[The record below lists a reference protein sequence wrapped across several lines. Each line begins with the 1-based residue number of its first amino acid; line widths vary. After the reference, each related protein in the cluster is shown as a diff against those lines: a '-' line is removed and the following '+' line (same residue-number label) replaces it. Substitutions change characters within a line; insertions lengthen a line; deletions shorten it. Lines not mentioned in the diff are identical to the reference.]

1 MSGAGSRALHFIHPG
16 PIAQTSGGTIYD
28 RRVIEELRR
37 AGWRVDLHELPGR
50 FPLPDAATAKAAAAL
65 LAALPDGGLAAI
77 DGLALPALDAA
88 LPQHAGRLAFAG
100 LIHHPTADETGLSAD
115 ESANLFAV
123 ERRLFALL
131 RRLIVPSPAMARR
144 LGDFAVPAG
153 RIRVAAPG
161 VEPAQ
166 RAAGS
171 AGGPVRLLCVASL
184 TPRKGHADLLEALS
198 SCAGLDWRLTCAG
211 PGAGPGDGDGVA
223 RRLEETAARHGMG
236 SRVRLVGPQYGAAL
250 ESLYAEAD
258 IFVLASR
265 YEGYG
270 MVFAEAM
277 ARGLPIVASGAGA
290 VADTVPD
297 AAGIVVPAGDRG
309 ALAAALRRMIGDPAY
324 RRGKAEGAWQA
335 GRSLPRWSDTAKAF
349 ALALSGIAEAHDE

>member
-16 PIAQTSGGTIYD
+16 PIAQTSGGSIYD
-28 RRVIEELRR
+28 RRVIDALRC
-37 AGWRVDLHELPGR
+37 AAWRVDLHELPGC
-50 FPLPDAATAKAAAAL
+50 FPLPDAATAMAAAAL
-65 LAALPDGGLAAI
+65 LAALPGGGLAVI
-77 DGLALPALDAA
+77 DGLALPAFDAA
-88 LPQHAGRLAFAG
+88 LPQHAGRLALVG

-115 ESANLFAV
+115 ESATLFAV

-131 RRLIVPSPAMARR
+131 RRIIVPSPAMARR

-161 VEPAQ
+161 VEPAK

-198 SCAGLDWRLTCAG
+198 SCADLDWRLTCAG
-211 PGAGPGDGDGVA
+211 PMDENEVV
-223 RRLEETAARHGMG
+223 RRVEETAARHGMG
-236 SRVRLVGPQYGAAL
+236 ARVQLVGPQRGAAL
-250 ESLYAEAD
+250 ENLYAEAD
-258 IFVLASR
+258 AFVLASR

-270 MVFAEAM
+270 MAFAEAM

-309 ALAAALRRMIGDPAY
+309 ALAAALRRMIGDSAY
-324 RRGKAEGAWQA
+324 RRGKADGAWRT

-349 ALALSGIAEAHDE
+349 ALALSGMAEPRDG